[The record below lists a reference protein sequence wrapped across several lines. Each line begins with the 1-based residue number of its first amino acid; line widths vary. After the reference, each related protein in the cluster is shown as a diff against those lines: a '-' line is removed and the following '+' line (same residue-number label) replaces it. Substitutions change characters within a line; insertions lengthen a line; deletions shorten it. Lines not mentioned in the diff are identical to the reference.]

1 MRVIKRIVFVC
12 FCSLAVSACFEPPD
26 FGNTP
31 RIEFNKIEFKK
42 NGATSEELILHL
54 DFQDGDGDLGLS
66 TLGDTE
72 FPFQSAYYYLH
83 NGLGDTTR
91 IIPKRRY
98 SQTGVTYTLL
108 NYCDPGSSTNP
119 DNPNYCVTLPGKL
132 VTNKTRNLPNYGYL
146 PVYNPVSSCPPYQT
160 ITTIIGDDDLP
171 KPGVVVP
178 LSSIDET
185 YQSETIRLNGV
196 DYALVS
202 DLLLYK
208 GNPNTNNIEV
218 RFWQF
223 ENGDYVEYKFPGC
236 QNYFG
241 RFETSATDTYAGRP
255 IEGKIRY
262 TMKNSAFLATFG
274 SRSIK
279 VTVQIRDRA
288 LNVSNTIE
296 SPVFELNEI
305 RID

>member
-72 FPFQSAYYYLH
+72 FPYQGAYYYLH
-83 NGLGDTTR
+83 NGLGDTTA
-91 IIPKRRY
+91 IVPKRR
-98 SQTGVTYTLL
+98 QDQNGVIYTLL
-108 NYCDPGSSTNP
+108 NFCDANDGICTPLT
-119 DNPNYCVTLPGKL
+119 GKI
-132 VTNKTRNLPNYGYL
+132 VTNKTRNLPNYSYL
-146 PVYNPVSSCPPYQT
+146 PVYNPISSCPPYQT

-171 KPGVVVP
+171 RPGVVVP
-178 LSSIDET
+178 FSVIDNTYEIEDTLRLS
-185 YQSETIRLNGV
+185 GK
-196 DYALVS
+196 DYALIS

-208 GNPNTNNIEV
+208 VNPNTNNIEV